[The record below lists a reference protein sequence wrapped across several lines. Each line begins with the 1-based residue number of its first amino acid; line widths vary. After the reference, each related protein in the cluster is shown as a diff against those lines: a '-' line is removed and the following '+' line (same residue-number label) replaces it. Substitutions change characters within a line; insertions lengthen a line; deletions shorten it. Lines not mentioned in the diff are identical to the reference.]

1 MVEKKLIKHLKL
13 KDTPVK
19 SKKIPQSITD
29 HPLSERDGYLN
40 MYAEEMKDMK
50 YDRKKIFRR
59 NNKKSGDLNN
69 F

>member
-29 HPLSERDGYLN
+29 HPLSERDERY
-40 MYAEEMKDMK
+40 E
-50 YDRKKIFRR
+50 I
-59 NNKKSGDLNN
+59 
-69 F
+69 

>member
-1 MVEKKLIKHLKL
+1 M
-13 KDTPVK
+13 K

-29 HPLSERDGYLN
+29 HPLSERKGYLN

-50 YDRKKIFRR
+50 HDRKKIFRR
-59 NNKKSGDLNN
+59 NNKKPGGLSN

>member
-1 MVEKKLIKHLKL
+1 MVEKKLIEHLKL

-40 MYAEEMKDMK
+40 MYAEDMK

-59 NNKKSGDLNN
+59 SNKKPGGLIN

>member
-1 MVEKKLIKHLKL
+1 MVEKKLIEHLKL

-50 YDRKKIFRR
+50 YDRKKYLEGIIK
-59 NNKKSGDLNN
+59 NLVV
-69 F
+69 